1 MSGPERIWAFD
12 HQHIGAITHGEWAD
26 CIRHGGGDE
35 YIRADLHA
43 AAIARAERAEAELAE
58 ARAEMLKDQR
68 RLCAADWRRKWWHH
82 RAERAEAALAV
93 AEEALRMIANPEL
106 SFLYESREISDE
118 AIAQIAA
125 LKGGAQ

>member
-43 AAIARAERAEAELAE
+43 SAIARAERAEAAARNAHLALIE
-58 ARAEMLKDQR
+58 
-68 RLCAADWRRKWWHH
+68 
-82 RAERAEAALAV
+82 AERFRIHAMTH
-93 AEEALRMIANPEL
+93 LRDNGEFVGRDEL
-106 SFLYESREISDE
+106 LSWGDGLGVRCRF
-118 AIAQIAA
+118 AIAKIAA
-125 LKGGAQ
+125 LKGGAE